1 MSELAK
7 RIAFSLIAAPV
18 VVVAVWFGGAALA
31 ALLSIAAGLG
41 AWEFYRLAKS
51 CGAEPMWWHGIIGAA
66 LVPLGVHAQYL
77 GLSVPPLG
85 VLMLVVLELLA
96 VALLWRGGRGKPLEV
111 VGITILGIFYIGG
124 MLSYAYALRY
134 HPYAIGAAAGAA
146 VVVLPLFCT
155 WATDIGGYVFG
166 RWLGKRKLMPTV
178 SPGKTVAGAIGGIAT
193 SIAICLVFVQF
204 VLRPVGSLTLS
215 WWGAVIFAIA
225 ISVAGQIGDLVESM
239 LKREAGVK
247 DSSRLI
253 PGHGGVLDRVDSLLF
268 TLPVAYVLLGFL
280 LIPAP
285 Q

>member
-1 MSELAK
+1 M
-7 RIAFSLIAAPV
+7 
-18 VVVAVWFGGAALA
+18 
-31 ALLSIAAGLG
+31 
-41 AWEFYRLAKS
+41 
-51 CGAEPMWWHGIIGAA
+51 
-66 LVPLGVHAQYL
+66 
-77 GLSVPPLG
+77 
-85 VLMLVVLELLA
+85 
-96 VALLWRGGRGKPLEV
+96 
-111 VGITILGIFYIGG
+111 
-124 MLSYAYALRY
+124 
-134 HPYAIGAAAGAA
+134 
-146 VVVLPLFCT
+146 
-155 WATDIGGYVFG
+155 
-166 RWLGKRKLMPTV
+166 
-178 SPGKTVAGAIGGIAT
+178 
-193 SIAICLVFVQF
+193 FVQF